1 MTVLGD
7 FLWPTFLFTHIT
19 KGYSGYSEYLPQY
32 SELYCLPPVKTMS
45 LHGDLQK
52 SCKLAFVFA
61 LCFSLFPKQEL
72 PPHFASALTVDG
84 TKPRYCR

>member
-1 MTVLGD
+1 MTVLGH
-7 FLWPTFLFTHIT
+7 FLWPTFLFTHTLHRDILASQNT
-19 KGYSGYSEYLPQY
+19 SVLLYSLS
-32 SELYCLPPVKTMS
+32 PVKTMS

-61 LCFSLFPKQEL
+61 LCISLFPKQEL